1 MSVAADLVTA
11 GAASVCGTTI
21 RTYLYVSGRRA
32 EHRWNREAFIEAF
45 VMFVGASFSLNAAC
59 TAGARLGRKDQESHK
74 YALQAV
80 EALDTETNTLTRIRL
95 LASSA
100 LVAEAEARL
109 EASGKAP
116 KHPSLP
122 LLLIGVDRTPLSGL
136 LIRRIRTC
144 IFRV

>member
-1 MSVAADLVTA
+1 
-11 GAASVCGTTI
+11 
-21 RTYLYVSGRRA
+21 
-32 EHRWNREAFIEAF
+32 
-45 VMFVGASFSLNAAC
+45 MFVGASFSLNAAC